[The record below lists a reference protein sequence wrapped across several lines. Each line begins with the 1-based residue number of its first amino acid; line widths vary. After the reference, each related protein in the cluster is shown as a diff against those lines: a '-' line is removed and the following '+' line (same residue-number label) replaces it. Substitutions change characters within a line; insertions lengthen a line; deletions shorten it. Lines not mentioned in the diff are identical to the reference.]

1 METSVVAAV
10 RVVRREDRSNETSAV
25 HTIQYSTDNYAEGN
39 VMLAGIQVD
48 NKTFPVTFAFP
59 EESGQEEV
67 YCRMLS
73 AYLPS
78 FLEGFDVSIVSYGQK
93 NTGKSYTIFGPGLNC
108 LYNEADYGL
117 CQRFIRELFHHL
129 NKRTERTYQ
138 ISISWTE
145 ITEEEEQ
152 VVDLLNNLGLVHCKS
167 VKECFDWIQVGMTTR
182 NTKNHNIFTLILE
195 QQWITADGVNQH
207 KLSTLSFCDLS
218 SSDRRFVQNDLN
230 QNISVPR
237 NFSLQALEQFISSL
251 TDPTFIATN
260 TNTLYNQSALP
271 ALLKDSFGGRAQ
283 TVFLLCVSPTED
295 DVIET
300 LFNLEFMSKC
310 QMVLNFVFMNA
321 YTDNNI
327 PIDNLY
333 QGSLSDNDFRNNNEN
348 VLDSQQFAMKQ
359 WMKLLQ
365 NAEGLFNRII
375 HTNNVEGLK
384 QEEVQQIE
392 EWLYLKAEC
401 DDCINVNELEDVP
414 QESRSLGPIEEI
426 DEIEEENINR
436 NSSDNDSDSEICQKI
451 GDIDDFVGKLMVKF
465 QAETD
470 NLVEDSYRE
479 YLKSHPLSVMDSCGS
494 LKLEKT
500 IVSIY
505 VQLIVQFFHFDTI
518 VKVSARI
525 LSENNSI
532 STNFSFFLTGC

>member
-10 RVVRREDRSNETSAV
+10 RVQRNDRNNETSAV

-39 VMLAGIQVD
+39 MILAGVQVD
-48 NKTFPVTFAFP
+48 GKTFPVSFAFS
-59 EESGQEEV
+59 EESDQEDV

-73 AYLPS
+73 AYMPS

-129 NKRTERTYQ
+129 NKRSERTYQ

-145 ITEEEEQ
+145 ITEDDEQ
-152 VVDLLNNLGLVHCKS
+152 VIDLLNNLGLVHCKS
-167 VKECFDWIQVGMTTR
+167 VKECFDWIQLGMATR
-182 NTKNHNIFTLILE
+182 NTNNHNIFTLILE

-218 SSDRRFVQNDLN
+218 ASDRRFVPNELN

-237 NFSLQALEQFISSL
+237 NFSLQALEQFIASL
-251 TDPTFIATN
+251 SDPTYITN
-260 TNTLYNQSALP
+260 ISNSIYNQSALP

-283 TVFLLCVSPTED
+283 TVFLLCVAPTEED
-295 DVIET
+295 MIET
-300 LFNLEFMSKC
+300 IFNLEFMGKV
-310 QMVLNFVFMNA
+310 QMVLNFVYMNA
-321 YTDNNI
+321 YTDNNV

-333 QGSLSDNDFRNNNEN
+333 QPSLSENDFRNNNEN
-348 VLDSQQFAMKQ
+348 ITDSQQFAMKQ

-365 NAEGLFNRII
+365 NAEGLFNRIM
-375 HTNNVEGLK
+375 HTNNIEGLK
-384 QEEVQQIE
+384 QDELQQIE

-401 DDCINVNELEDVP
+401 DDCINVNELEEVP
-414 QESRSLGPIEEI
+414 PESRSLGPIEEI
-426 DEIEEENINR
+426 DECEEENIGG

-451 GDIDDFVGKLMVKF
+451 GDIDDVVEKLIVKF

-470 NLVEDSYRE
+470 SLVEEGYRD
-479 YLKSHPLSVMDSCGS
+479 YLKSHPQSALDSSGS

-500 IVSIY
+500 IVR
-505 VQLIVQFFHFDTI
+505 
-518 VKVSARI
+518 K
-525 LSENNSI
+525 
-532 STNFSFFLTGC
+532 FSFFFSVNI